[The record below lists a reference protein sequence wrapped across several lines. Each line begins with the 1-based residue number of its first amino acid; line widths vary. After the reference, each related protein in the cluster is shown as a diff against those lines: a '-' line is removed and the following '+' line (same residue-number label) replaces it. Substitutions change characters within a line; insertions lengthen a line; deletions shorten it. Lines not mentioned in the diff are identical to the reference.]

1 MKVNLEETFGKRI
14 KIDPKVRTISGI
26 FFSKE
31 NLEQTDYRP
40 AYQRNYVW
48 DDEKA
53 SYFIESIFLGTE
65 IPPLIYFK
73 TETDDEIRNEIIDGR
88 QRYQSILRFINGEL
102 RLKKN
107 GMPRLGDIED
117 LAGHTYQELSPTFRA
132 TFEDTKIRIIEFSF
146 LFDHTIEEEDA
157 VKKEI
162 FQRYN
167 SGITPLKNVEIDNAQ
182 YLHNELNSYFKENLR
197 KERRLDD
204 VLTRLFKF
212 SKNSVDQKVMKI
224 RELLVLHRIPIKY
237 YATKKQTVIKKYFE
251 LLSNQITED
260 QIEDV
265 YNNFVKKIR
274 QIELMEKALS
284 DIGVAYNRLYSECFY
299 WALSIVEEEKGEP
312 VSFNLIS
319 LSEFAS
325 YFKGKEEYF
334 TTIRSSFAQVLFDR
348 YKCTA
353 SFFEKVFD
361 CNFSLYLYNNE
372 GFKRSNQQVLIPA
385 ESYYSSLSLDELRI
399 NKPEP
404 ISEEVSEIV
413 RMVQAGRFMI
423 RPSYQR
429 NEVSNRKKSSS
440 IIESLLLG
448 IKLPP
453 IFVFKRSDGVKELID
468 GQQRLLSILGFMGER
483 YLDENEDEQYSNMNG
498 FKLDL
503 KENAILSGLNTLKY
517 EDLTKSQKSKIR
529 NSDLWIIEINQQ
541 YNKNFDPIDLFVR
554 LNNKPYPI
562 AKDSFEM
569 WNSFASRSL
578 IDTLKSACSHNVTW
592 FYLRKNNNRMDN
604 ENLFTTLAYFQYAF
618 LKFGIK
624 PEEVAP
630 EKTIE
635 FYKVDKRIT
644 CRFNFRYDI
653 SKLMEMDNHVEFVHA
668 INCLEFG
675 FINNLRTILHASA
688 YSHSEL
694 GKILDERLK
703 FEIGR
708 RTQMKFYLLWVLLH
722 DLEAEKV
729 EAYADT
735 IGREITSFV
744 EMLQT
749 CNDVDTYKQS
759 ILDFRKKYES
769 DSSKIFFHLGTVA
782 SVLGFKEGTEQNK
795 IQMLLADTVNSEG
808 RFVVK
813 PVYGE
818 IKLEKHQ
825 FGINIIRQGV
835 KPRYI
840 ECILRSTFTSE
851 NNKDNKNGLGIQ
863 KINQFEIPYVKLD
876 IQEVFCNFIT
886 YLDFATGLQIKYFER
901 ILDLMVYEIVYYE
914 EFSTAQVSII
924 NIVKE
929 FPLLL
934 NSGIDDKKS
943 IVNNIYLEQSDSK
956 SIMSIQLLKAI
967 DLDLLK
973 EHPEVIE

>member
-1 MKVNLEETFGKRI
+1 MKVDLEETFGKRI
-14 KIDPKVRTISGI
+14 KIDPKVRTISGV

-73 TETDDEIRNEIIDGR
+73 TEKDDEIKNEIIDGR

-107 GMPRLGDIED
+107 GMPRLGDIEK
-117 LAGHTYQELSPTFRA
+117 LAGHTYHELSPAFRA

-146 LFDHTIEEEDA
+146 LFDHTSEEEDA

-182 YLHNELNSYFKENLR
+182 YLHNELNSYFKEKLR
-197 KERRLDD
+197 KERNLDD
-204 VLTRLFKF
+204 ALTRLFKF

-265 YNNFVKKIR
+265 YNNFVRKIH
-274 QIELMEKALS
+274 QIELMEKTLS
-284 DIGVAYNRLYSECFY
+284 DIGIAYNRLYSECFY
-299 WALSIVEEEKGEP
+299 WALSIVEEEKGKP
-312 VSFNLIS
+312 ISFDLIS
-319 LSEFAS
+319 LSEFAC
-325 YFKGKEEYF
+325 YFKEKEEFF

-353 SFFEKVFD
+353 TFFEMVYD
-361 CNFSLYLYNNE
+361 CKFTLYLYNNE
-372 GFKRSNQQVLIPA
+372 GFKHSNQQVLIPA

-404 ISEEVSEIV
+404 ISEEVSEII
-413 RMVQAGRFMI
+413 RMVQTGRFMI

-468 GQQRLLSILGFMGER
+468 GQQRLLSILGFMGEK

-578 IDTLKSACSHNVTW
+578 IDTLKSACGHNLAW

-604 ENLFTTLAYFQYAF
+604 ENLFTTLAYFQYAY
-618 LKFGIK
+618 LKSGIK
-624 PEEVAP
+624 TGEVAP

-644 CRFNFRYDI
+644 CRFNYRYDI
-653 SKLMEMDNHVEFVHA
+653 SKLMETDDHVEFVHA

-675 FINNLRTILHASA
+675 LISNLRTILHASV
-688 YSHSEL
+688 YSHSDL
-694 GKILDERLK
+694 GKILDEILK

-722 DLEAEKV
+722 DLEPEKV
-729 EAYADT
+729 DANADT
-735 IGREITSFV
+735 IGREITTFV

-759 ILDFRKKYES
+759 ILTFRGKYKSDF
-769 DSSKIFFHLGTVA
+769 SKMLFHLGTVA
-782 SVLGFKEGTEQNK
+782 DVFGFKDGQEHIK
-795 IQMLLADTVNSEG
+795 VQMLIETTSNNES
-808 RFVVK
+808 RFIVK
-813 PVYGE
+813 PVYGY
-818 IKLEKHQ
+818 IKLDKHQ
-825 FGINIIRQGV
+825 FGINITRQGLI
-835 KPRYI
+835 PRYI
-840 ECILRSTFTSE
+840 ECILRSTYIANS
-851 NNKDNKNGLGIQ
+851 NKHNKSSLGILR
-863 KINQFEIPYVKLD
+863 INQFEIPYVKLD
-876 IQEVFCNFIT
+876 MQNIFCNLSH
-886 YLDFATGLQIKYFER
+886 YVDLATGLQKKYYER
-901 ILDLMVYEIVYYE
+901 ILDLMVYEIVYRE
-914 EFSTAQVSII
+914 VFSAAKVSVI

-929 FPLLL
+929 FPVLPY
-934 NSGIDDKKS
+934 SDVDDVNS
-943 IVNNIYLEQSDSK
+943 IVNKVYLEQSDPK
-956 SIMSIQLLKAI
+956 SEMSILLLKAI
-967 DLDLLK
+967 DLK
-973 EHPEVIE
+973 EIINS

>member
-1 MKVNLEETFGKRI
+1 MKVDLEETFGKRI
-14 KIDPKVRTISGI
+14 KIDPKVRTISGV

-73 TETDDEIRNEIIDGR
+73 TEKDDEIKNEIIDGR

-107 GMPRLGDIED
+107 GMPRLGDIEK
-117 LAGHTYQELSPTFRA
+117 LAGHTYHELSPAFRA

-146 LFDHTIEEEDA
+146 LFDHTSEEEDA

-182 YLHNELNSYFKENLR
+182 YLHNELNSYFKEKLR
-197 KERRLDD
+197 KERNLDD
-204 VLTRLFKF
+204 ALTRLFKF

-265 YNNFVKKIR
+265 YNNFVRKIH
-274 QIELMEKALS
+274 QIELMEKTLS
-284 DIGVAYNRLYSECFY
+284 DIGIAYNRLYSECFY
-299 WALSIVEEEKGEP
+299 WALSIVEEEKGKP
-312 VSFNLIS
+312 ISFDLIS
-319 LSEFAS
+319 LSEFAC
-325 YFKGKEEYF
+325 YFKEKEEFF

-353 SFFEKVFD
+353 TFFEMVYD
-361 CNFSLYLYNNE
+361 CKFTLYLYNNE
-372 GFKRSNQQVLIPA
+372 GFKHSNQQVLIPA

-404 ISEEVSEIV
+404 ISEEVSEII
-413 RMVQAGRFMI
+413 RMVQTGRFMI

-468 GQQRLLSILGFMGER
+468 GQQRLLSILGFMGEK

-578 IDTLKSACSHNVTW
+578 IDTLKSACGHNLAW

-604 ENLFTTLAYFQYAF
+604 ENLFTTLAYFQYAY
-618 LKFGIK
+618 LKSGIK
-624 PEEVAP
+624 TGEVAP

-644 CRFNFRYDI
+644 CRFNYRYDI
-653 SKLMEMDNHVEFVHA
+653 SKLMETDDHVEFVHA

-675 FINNLRTILHASA
+675 LISNLRTILHASV
-688 YSHSEL
+688 YSHSDL
-694 GKILDERLK
+694 GKILDEILK

-722 DLEAEKV
+722 DLEPEKV
-729 EAYADT
+729 DANADT
-735 IGREITSFV
+735 IGREITTFV

-749 CNDVDTYKQS
+749 CNDVDAYKQS
-759 ILDFRKKYES
+759 ILTFRGKYKSDF
-769 DSSKIFFHLGTVA
+769 SKMLFHLGTVA
-782 SVLGFKEGTEQNK
+782 DVFGFKDGQEHIK
-795 IQMLLADTVNSEG
+795 VQMLIETTSNNES
-808 RFVVK
+808 RFIVK
-813 PVYGE
+813 PVYGY
-818 IKLEKHQ
+818 IKLDKHQ
-825 FGINIIRQGV
+825 FGINITRQGLI
-835 KPRYI
+835 PRYI
-840 ECILRSTFTSE
+840 ECILRSTYIANS
-851 NNKDNKNGLGIQ
+851 NKHNKSSLGILR
-863 KINQFEIPYVKLD
+863 INQFEIPYVKLNMQN
-876 IQEVFCNFIT
+876 IFCNLSH
-886 YLDFATGLQIKYFER
+886 YVDLATGLQKKYYER
-901 ILDLMVYEIVYYE
+901 ILDLMVYEIVYRE
-914 EFSTAQVSII
+914 VFSAAKVSVI

-929 FPLLL
+929 FPVLPY
-934 NSGIDDKKS
+934 SDVDDVIS
-943 IVNNIYLEQSDSK
+943 IVNKVYLEQSDPK
-956 SIMSIQLLKAI
+956 SEMSILLLKAI
-967 DLDLLK
+967 DLK
-973 EHPEVIE
+973 EIINS